1 MRAVISFLLIAAAQA
16 FVAQRLMYS
25 RRGARATA
33 IKPLAAERESH
44 IQITDV
50 EAELIA
56 RELRETYDF
65 SFIPNPIERIVVK
78 QTILAFVSVCPTAL
92 PEGVFLQLVAGD
104 QSADGLQEATLN
116 AVNDAI
122 DIPLI
127 SRDAQDKIV
136 ETICKVL
143 FTSSSLKSVRR
154 KILVRNAREVLNHDS
169 REELATK
176 LNDMVDIPFIDEVGE
191 QKAAEKLI
199 DVVGDAFER
208 IVPEDVQDVL
218 QASSPEELRDV
229 RQNIVAHLNK
239 KLDVPWVSEQQERE
253 TILDIVDFWF
263 NYYGLGEG
271 IKTPAEK
278 KAQLE
283 YQLDCVEVELK
294 AQRIVADDIEAD
306 LLAKQKK
313 LKADLDATCD
323 AIAASV

>member
-1 MRAVISFLLIAAAQA
+1 M
-16 FVAQRLMYS
+16 
-25 RRGARATA
+25 
-33 IKPLAAERESH
+33 
-44 IQITDV
+44 
-50 EAELIA
+50 
-56 RELRETYDF
+56 
-65 SFIPNPIERIVVK
+65 
-78 QTILAFVSVCPTAL
+78 
-92 PEGVFLQLVAGD
+92 
-104 QSADGLQEATLN
+104 
-116 AVNDAI
+116 
-122 DIPLI
+122 
-127 SRDAQDKIV
+127 
-136 ETICKVL
+136 L

-253 TILDIVDFWF
+253 AIRAIVDFWL

-271 IKTPAEK
+271 TQTPEEK

-283 YQLDCVEVELK
+283 YQLDCVAVELE
-294 AQRIVADDIEAD
+294 AQRIVAQDIEAD
-306 LLAKQKK
+306 LLEKQAK
-313 LKADLDATCD
+313 LTADLEALS
-323 AIAASV
+323 ASA